1 MTFLAAQGIVSNFL
15 KLCYIYSSLHLLT
28 QSHACV
34 CVRTH
39 KHNIQLAL
47 CLPSHPHVSQKAELS
62 KTEKSH
68 RCSGVPGWMVDTPGI
83 CTHTHTSTQS
93 AEVSGY
99 LTVDLEG
106 DGRAFTVRREE
117 AMVRGKDKDE
127 GKKMTEKQEVKG

>member
-1 MTFLAAQGIVSNFL
+1 MTFLAAQGIVPNFL
-15 KLCYIYSSLHLLT
+15 ELCYIYSSLHLLT
-28 QSHACV
+28 QSRTHACV

-47 CLPSHPHVSQKAELS
+47 CPPSHPHVSQKAELS

-83 CTHTHTSTQS
+83 CTHTHAHTHTSTQS

-99 LTVDLEG
+99 LTVDLQG

-127 GKKMTEKQEVKG
+127 